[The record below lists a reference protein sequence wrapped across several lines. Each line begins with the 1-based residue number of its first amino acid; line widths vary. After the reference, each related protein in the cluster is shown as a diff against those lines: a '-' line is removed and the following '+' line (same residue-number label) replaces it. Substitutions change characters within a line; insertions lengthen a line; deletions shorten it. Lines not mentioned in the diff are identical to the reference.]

1 MTVELL
7 IALPAAGK
15 TDRCIQRIQDAQKGN
30 PFAQVWVLVPDRQK
44 GAYFRSRLADAGGG
58 MGVTIAT
65 FRDLYRDLLERNGKF
80 IPLVTQALGHRLI
93 QETVKDIHAS
103 GELNNFTAIMDKPG
117 FLSALQDVFAEL
129 RGALVRPESFIEY
142 TRNSTPARYELA
154 VLYDRFL
161 TRLKT
166 LNWIDQEGQSWLAI
180 EAMER
185 NPKAAAHLTMVI
197 ADGFTSFTGAR
208 RQVLKLLGQQAEG
221 LLITLPGKT
230 GSKRP
235 VHRRSLAVIE
245 TLKSDLSPL
254 VTEIDA
260 EPHLPEEILRIEQH
274 VLNPGIPVKANSRKP
289 LMFEAR
295 SQTEEAREALRWIK
309 DLTVRHNI
317 PLSTCAV
324 FAGNLDIYQP
334 LLRSAANEFGIKI
347 HFSQSDP
354 LAESPAVMAILAL
367 LNLPLEDYPTRAL
380 LNTLRSP
387 YFDFGLDAKDL
398 ENLEKVSQQA
408 IIVTGRDQWEAAWT
422 MLEGFHAS
430 IADQLDDERQRN
442 DLTAGIDLP
451 ALRSSL
457 ERFWGLFSHIDME
470 LSQTEWVGW
479 LENQLTTLGF
489 YVRISEERDRE
500 ACHSLGDALR
510 ALVMS
515 ESAMGVQKVNFGQ
528 FISDL
533 QGAIAG
539 ARLEEYRENRK
550 NALFAGR
557 MVEARASRFQA
568 VVLLGLSEGL
578 FPIVENPDPFLD
590 EELRRDLGLETRLQR
605 EQASIFYQAFTR
617 ADSYLLLTRP
627 YLSEDGEAWEAS
639 PYWLSVKDLFEEN
652 AILKVQSGTIRPQAN
667 AASTQ
672 ELLFW
677 AVQQRDLQYEQ
688 DEELARRWHILAKA
702 HSILDAR
709 RAKNAQ
715 GIFEGDV
722 ESVAHDLATDYSAKY
737 EWSASRL
744 EEYSGCPFR
753 FFINS
758 TLKLAAKVIPEPGL
772 DAAQMG
778 SIYHRI
784 LEKVYFQAKR
794 DDVNPMDILDEVA
807 KRVLD
812 DAPGTFKFR
821 PSPLWM
827 VERNQYIDN
836 LRKTLQA
843 LEGERGDWIPI
854 GMEMKFGIEG
864 APPLGLEFGE
874 ELIRMHGVIDRI
886 DRDVDGQLRVVDY
899 KTGGTH
905 LEKSDLLR
913 GLRLQ
918 LPIYALAAQNA
929 LDLGEVTDGFYWKIH
944 EAKASSFKLSTFSAE
959 DVEGPQ
965 AAYNVAMDHIFKNV
979 TSIRSGEFS
988 PKPPKGGCP
997 EYCPAVQWCWRYQA
1011 GFKND

>member
-7 IALPAAGK
+7 IAPPAAGK
-15 TDRCIQRIQDAQKGN
+15 TARCIQRIQDAQKEN

-44 GAYFRSRLADAGGG
+44 GAYFRRRLADAGGG

-65 FRDLYRDLLERNGKF
+65 FRDLYRDILERNGIF
-80 IPLVTQALGHRLI
+80 IPVITQALGHRLI
-93 QETVKDIHAS
+93 QETVKDVHAS
-103 GELNNFTAIMDKPG
+103 GELNHYTAIMEKPG

-129 RGALVRPESFIEY
+129 RSALVRPERFLEY
-142 TRNSTPARYELA
+142 TQNTTPARYELA

-180 EAMER
+180 DTLES
-185 NPKAAAHLTMVI
+185 NPKAVEHLSLVV

-208 RQVLKLLGQQAEG
+208 RQVLKLLGQQVG
-221 LLITLPGKT
+221 DLLITLPGKI
-230 GSKRP
+230 GSDRP
-235 VHRRSLAVIE
+235 VHRRSLTVIE
-245 TLKSDLSPL
+245 TLIADLSPL
-254 VTEIDA
+254 VTEIDT
-260 EPHLPEEILRIEQH
+260 ESHLPEEILHMEQH
-274 VLNPGIPVKANSRKP
+274 VLDPGMPAKAISSKSF
-289 LMFEAR
+289 LLEAR
-295 SQTEEAREALRWIK
+295 SQSEEAREALRWIK
-309 DLTVRHNI
+309 DLNVRQNI

-324 FAGNLDIYQP
+324 FAGNLDMYQP
-334 LLRSAANEFGIKI
+334 LLRSAAEEFGIKI

-354 LAESPAVMAILAL
+354 LAESPAVMAMLAL
-367 LNLPLEDYPTRAL
+367 LALPLEDYPTRAL

-387 YFDFGLDAKDL
+387 YFDFNLDAKDL

-408 IIVTGRDQWEAAWT
+408 IIVTGRDQWEEAWT

-442 DLTAGIDLP
+442 DFTAGMDLP
-451 ALRSSL
+451 ALRHSL
-457 ERFWGLFSHIDME
+457 EKFWGLFTQIDMDR
-470 LSQTEWVGW
+470 SQVEWVDW
-479 LENQLTTLGF
+479 TEYLLTSLGF
-489 YVRISEERDRE
+489 YERISEERDRE

-515 ESAMGVQKVNFGQ
+515 ESVMGAQKVNYGQ
-528 FISDL
+528 YITDL
-533 QGAIAG
+533 QGALAG
-539 ARLEEYRENRK
+539 ARVVETRENRK

-578 FPIVENPDPFLD
+578 FPVVENPDSFLD
-590 EELRRDLGLETRLQR
+590 EELRKDLGLEPRLQR

-617 ADSYLLLTRP
+617 ADAHLLLTRP

-639 PYWLSVKDLFEEN
+639 PYWLSVKDLFEKSTV
-652 AILKVQSGTIRPQAN
+652 LKVQPGTIRPQAD

-677 AVQQRDLQYEQ
+677 AVQQREMQYLE
-688 DEELARRWHILAKA
+688 DEELTRRWQKLAKA
-702 HSILDAR
+702 HAILDAR
-709 RAKNAQ
+709 RAKNAR
-715 GIFEGDV
+715 GVFEG
-722 ESVAHDLATDYSAKY
+722 ELEMVAHDLATDYSAKY

-758 TLKLAAKVIPEPGL
+758 TLKLVAKTIPEPGL

-778 SIYHRI
+778 SIYHRV
-784 LEKVYFQAKR
+784 LEMVYFQAEKR
-794 DDVNPMDILDEVA
+794 NLNPLEVLDEVA
-807 KRVLD
+807 KKVLD
-812 DAPGTFKFR
+812 DAPETFKFR

-827 VERNQYIDN
+827 VERNQYLNN
-836 LRKTLQA
+836 LRQTLVA
-843 LEGERGDWIPI
+843 LEEEQGEWNPI

-864 APPLGLEFGE
+864 APPLTLEYGE
-874 ELIRMHGVIDRI
+874 ELIQLHGVIDRI
-886 DRDVDGQLRVVDY
+886 DRDSSAKLRVVDY

-905 LEKSDLLR
+905 LEKSDLMR
-913 GLRLQ
+913 GQRLQ
-918 LPIYALAAQNA
+918 LPIYALAAQKA
-929 LDLGEVTDGFYWKIH
+929 LDLGEVVDGFYWKIH
-944 EAKASSFKLSTFSAE
+944 EAKASAFKLSTFSAE
-959 DVEGPQ
+959 DAEGPQ
-965 AAYNVAMDHIFKNV
+965 AAYNVALDHIFKNV
-979 TSIRSGEFS
+979 TSIRAGEFP
-988 PKPPKGGCP
+988 PKPPRGGCP
-997 EYCPAVQWCWRYQA
+997 EYCPAVLWCWRYQA